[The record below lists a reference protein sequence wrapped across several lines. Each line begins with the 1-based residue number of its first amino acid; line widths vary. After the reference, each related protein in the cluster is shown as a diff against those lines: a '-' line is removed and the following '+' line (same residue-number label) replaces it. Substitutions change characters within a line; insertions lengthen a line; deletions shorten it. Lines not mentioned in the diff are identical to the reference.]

1 MSKTKKNNSQIQ
13 PLKKY
18 SAKKNNLK
26 FRLEVPDEDEED
38 LKTYINEKN
47 EINEILENN
56 YPIIQKVKKN
66 GSNKENESNNNAE
79 NEEKRNSDFSEIK

>member
-1 MSKTKKNNSQIQ
+1 MSDV
-13 PLKKY
+13 
-18 SAKKNNLK
+18 
-26 FRLEVPDEDEED
+26 EEED
-38 LKTYINEKN
+38 LKTNINEKN